1 MSDQAQQNDL
11 VPGTHGSVECFGAV
25 GPFLIS
31 RTYHGRGQR
40 IGPHEHSAASLNF
53 VLLGSYGETFRNKSE
68 VHSPDT
74 LLLKP
79 AGAMH
84 ANRFDGSDA
93 SCLLIE
99 IGDEALST
107 LVGKATSRTPLV
119 TRDPRLSTLA
129 LRILQET
136 QDLNDASSMIAE
148 ELSIALFQSMTN
160 RSAITTGASE
170 LRAEELLRET
180 YCQPW
185 SLSGVARSVGVHPAH
200 LGRSFRARF
209 GCTVG
214 EFVRHLRVLHV
225 ARELRDTEKPIG
237 QIAIEAGFA
246 DQSHCTRV
254 FRKLIVESPARFRAR
269 VGCLQTHLKQRIG
282 KGLSLRTRANVTR

>member
-1 MSDQAQQNDL
+1 MPDETNLSRR
-11 VPGTHGSVECFGAV
+11 VPGTHGSADCFGSV

-31 RTYHGRGQR
+31 RTFHDRGQR

-53 VLLGSYGETFRNKSE
+53 VLHGSYGETFRDRSE
-68 VHSPDT
+68 DHCPDT

-79 AGAMH
+79 AGARH

-99 IGDEALST
+99 IRDDALCA
-107 LVGKATSRTPLV
+107 LVGRDASRIPLV
-119 TRDPRLSTLA
+119 TRDPRLASLA
-129 LRILQET
+129 LRILQEVH
-136 QDLNDASSMIAE
+136 DLNDASSMVVE
-148 ELSIALFQSMTN
+148 ELSIALFQSMTD
-160 RSAITTGASE
+160 RPETPTGTSE

-185 SLSGVARSVGVHPAH
+185 SLSDVARSVGVHPAH

-214 EFVRHLRVLHV
+214 EFVRYLRVLHV
-225 ARELRDTEKPIG
+225 ARELRDTEKPIA
-237 QIAIEAGFA
+237 QIAVEAGFA

-254 FRKLIVESPARFRAR
+254 FHKLIAETPARFRAH
-269 VGCLQTHLKQRIG
+269 V
-282 KGLSLRTRANVTR
+282 